1 MCRRADDHWLCL
13 PWYIFSSFLV
23 IYSTLALC
31 KRLNKVINF
40 SAWSYHFGG
49 TPVAAY
55 IEWYLCKKKKGKCAT
70 GHCYFLVFAKTH
82 RLIVSLPGTIII
94 LWHICQNTPHGH
106 KRKVCYIFF
115 KINHNMVIHQTFCF
129 GPCNVF
135 RQRHNRAVCFDKRQ
149 KITVSCSKFSLRKIA
164 QLHILNA
171 WLQQISRIWV
181 GYVNRLNGM
190 IVGLIWLMFCFMWE
204 LHALFFSLSYSFMI

>member
-1 MCRRADDHWLCL
+1 
-13 PWYIFSSFLV
+13 
-23 IYSTLALC
+23 
-31 KRLNKVINF
+31 
-40 SAWSYHFGG
+40 
-49 TPVAAY
+49 
-55 IEWYLCKKKKGKCAT
+55 
-70 GHCYFLVFAKTH
+70 
-82 RLIVSLPGTIII
+82 

-135 RQRHNRAVCFDKRQ
+135 RQRHNRAVCFGKRQ

-164 QLHILNA
+164 QLQILNA
-171 WLQQISRIWV
+171 CLQQISRIWV

-190 IVGLIWLMFCFMWE
+190 IVGLIWNRSISRFHGWTEFPISPMYFTTMRTIVDLQ
-204 LHALFFSLSYSFMI
+204 ST